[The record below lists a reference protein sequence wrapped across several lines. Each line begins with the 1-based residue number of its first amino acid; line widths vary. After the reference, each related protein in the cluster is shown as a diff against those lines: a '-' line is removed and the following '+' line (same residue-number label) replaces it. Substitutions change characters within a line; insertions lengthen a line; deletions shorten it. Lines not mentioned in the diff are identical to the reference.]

1 MKLKHWMGGLLAVAS
16 LGAMLPATAAG
27 YPEKPVNV
35 VITFPP
41 GNSADLV
48 GRTVAEELAK
58 SLGQPFVVDNKGGA
72 GGVIGVDYVVRAP
85 ADGYTITVTSLSP
98 ISVIPVVQKVSYD
111 PFRQLKPISLL
122 AQGPMVIV
130 VKKDSPFNSVQDLI
144 AYAKAHPG
152 KLNYGS
158 LGNGTISQLTT
169 EMFKGAANINLT
181 EIPYKGSAQAMM
193 DLIGGRIDILFDG
206 NASAMAQM
214 KAGTVKALAVT
225 TPQRSPLMPD
235 TPSIAETGLPGLKD
249 FQSRGWMGA
258 FAPAGTPQA
267 VIDKL
272 HGALQEALKSPKV
285 VERFNNSGLQATGSE
300 TPAAFAQFVQNDYD
314 RWNAAARAAGL
325 EKSK

>member
-1 MKLKHWMGGLLAVAS
+1 MKLNHWMGGLFMVAS
-16 LGAMLPATAAG
+16 LGAVVPAQAAG
-27 YPEKPVNV
+27 YPDKPVNV

-48 GRTVAEELAK
+48 GRTLAEELGK
-58 SLGQPFVVDNKGGA
+58 KFQQSFIVDNKGGA
-72 GGVIGVDYVVRAP
+72 GGIIGIDHVIRAP

-98 ISVIPVVQKVSYD
+98 ITVVPAVQKVSYD
-111 PFRQLKPISLL
+111 PFKQLKPISLL

-130 VKKDSPFNSVQDLI
+130 VKKDSPFNTIQELI

-158 LGNGTISQLTT
+158 LGSGTISQLTT
-169 EMFKGAANINLT
+169 EMFKAGAQVSLT

-193 DLIGGRIDILFDG
+193 DVIGGRIDILFDG

-235 TPSIAETGLPGLKD
+235 TPALSETG
-249 FQSRGWMGA
+249 SRA
-258 FAPAGTPQA
+258 
-267 VIDKL
+267 
-272 HGALQEALKSPKV
+272 
-285 VERFNNSGLQATGSE
+285 
-300 TPAAFAQFVQNDYD
+300 
-314 RWNAAARAAGL
+314 
-325 EKSK
+325 